1 MEEPGKEGKS
11 HELDATSLP
20 AVGVDKSWGV
30 AKVGVES
37 SEFSEPIK
45 IKGIFRLRY
54 RKSLKWKMELLQWIF
69 TNMNSKWIVKSE
81 KDPIAFMKNA

>member
-37 SEFSEPIK
+37 SEFSEP
-45 IKGIFRLRY
+45 
-54 RKSLKWKMELLQWIF
+54 
-69 TNMNSKWIVKSE
+69 VKE
-81 KDPIAFMKNA
+81 KAFLDSAIESD

>member
-37 SEFSEPIK
+37 SEFSEPVKEKHILDSD
-45 IKGIFRLRY
+45 IESDSNG
-54 RKSLKWKMELLQWIF
+54 KWSFYNGFSQIWTL
-69 TNMNSKWIVKSE
+69 NG
-81 KDPIAFMKNA
+81 